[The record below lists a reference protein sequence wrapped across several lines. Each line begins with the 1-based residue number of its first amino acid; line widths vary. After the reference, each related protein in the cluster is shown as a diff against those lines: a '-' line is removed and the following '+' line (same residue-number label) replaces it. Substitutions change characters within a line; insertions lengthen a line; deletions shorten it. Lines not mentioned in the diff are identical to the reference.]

1 MYIYVLVEV
10 YVLLSQSGLKTGLS
24 LPPSQAAKQPQ
35 VFLFFFVFVQSVV
48 FFVFV
53 WFYLFLLFLMFFVG
67 LSCFATTQAPS
78 PLSPVLG
85 DH

>member
-1 MYIYVLVEV
+1 MCIGICIAVPVGSEDW
-10 YVLLSQSGLKTGLS
+10 S
-24 LPPSQAAKQPQ
+24 LPPPKPSSQAATGFP
-35 VFLFFFVFVQSVV
+35 VFLCFCSVGNF

-78 PLSPVLG
+78 PLSPVLD